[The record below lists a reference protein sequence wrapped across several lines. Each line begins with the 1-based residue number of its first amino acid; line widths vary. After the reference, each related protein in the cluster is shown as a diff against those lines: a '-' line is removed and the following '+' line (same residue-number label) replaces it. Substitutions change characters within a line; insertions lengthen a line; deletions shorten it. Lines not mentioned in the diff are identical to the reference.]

1 MLDSLS
7 DGSPVS
13 VPYFLVSQ
21 WTSGFKNETRRGS
34 LNSFYSGFVL
44 PIEGFADDE
53 GRRKGQR
60 VTVKKTSVTT
70 GGLEDRAEV
79 LQLFEGEIGILSRF
93 RHVNMIGL
101 LAYCSSPAEMLRT
114 SPLCMSDVYL
124 VYEFAALGD
133 LNTLLRDSVRAEKLK
148 WHSRLRIALGVAKGL
163 CCMHCSETDS
173 PAYHRDIKSSN
184 IMLMADYTPKIDGC
198 GLSNCMPLS
207 SVTDMSIHSDSSTR
221 LGTVEYMCPHY
232 GAGEIVVYDAKCKVF
247 SFGIVLLELLTG
259 QLQGNI
265 NKDGKQVLL
274 HTMLLEEGRLLA
286 DNRVQW
292 PCALVDDILA
302 LARECV
308 APYQRRVGSMMTVL
322 HGLDAMTKK
331 HNTLSTTELSLLEE
345 NDHLLGRLAALELQE
360 DIKAMRAIENTH
372 RCMGCFDCDVPV
384 SKGITCSNLMHPHF
398 YCGSGRNDC
407 VSKLLS
413 SQSNDITH
421 LRKKSPDILCVCCT
435 ALTPKEVCTFDV
447 SVVAR
452 QASKEAFA
460 AYMRAVVSLERHET
474 ALAKEE
480 LRSHYSVELRLL
492 CKAHSEGIASGKS
505 AY

>member
-1 MLDSLS
+1 VLDSLS

-13 VPYFLVSQ
+13 VPYSLVSQ
-21 WTSGFKNETRRGS
+21 WTSGFKNETHRGS
-34 LNSFYSGFVL
+34 LNSYYSGLVL
-44 PIEGFADDE
+44 PLEGFADGQGRME
-53 GRRKGQR
+53 GRR

-70 GGLEDRAEV
+70 DGLEDRAEV
-79 LQLFEGEIGILSRF
+79 LQLSEGEIGILSRL
-93 RHVNMIGL
+93 RHVNIIGL
-101 LAYCSSPAEMLRT
+101 MAYCSSPTDMLWT
-114 SPLCMSDVYL
+114 SPQCMREVYL
-124 VYEFAALGD
+124 VYEFAPLGD
-133 LNTLLRDSVRAEKLK
+133 LNTHLTDSVRAEKLK

-184 IMLMADYTPKIDGC
+184 ILLMADYTPKIDGC

-207 SVTDMSIHSDSSTR
+207 SVSDLSIHSDSSTR

-232 GAGEIVVYDAKCKVF
+232 GVGEIVVYDAKCDVY

-265 NKDGKQVLL
+265 NKEGKQVMLNTL
-274 HTMLLEEGRLLA
+274 LLEVGTLLA
-286 DNRVQW
+286 DDRVQW
-292 PCALVDDILA
+292 PCDLVDDILA

-308 APYQRRVGSMMTVL
+308 APYQRRIGSMMTVL
-322 HGLDAMTKK
+322 HGLEAMTNK
-331 HNTLSTTELSLLEE
+331 HSTLSTTELSLLEE

-360 DIKAMRAIENTH
+360 DIKAMRAIEDTH

-398 YCGSGRNDC
+398 FCGSGRNDC

-421 LRKKSPDILCVCCT
+421 LRKESPDIPCACCT

-474 ALAKEE
+474 ALAEE
-480 LRSHYSVELRLL
+480 KLRSHYFLEMKRLS
-492 CKAHSEGIASGKS
+492 KAHMKGIVSGKE
-505 AY
+505 AH